1 MVYVN
6 GQTQETSRR
15 LNAGDISNQSEGL
28 GGLQT
33 SSRIDGTESLGSNQ
47 ANSSEENPF
56 GRTNKYR
63 DIPPGKILER
73 LKLIEGRYL
82 SHLKKLEQRLECQLD
97 ETRGE
102 EESFKTAI
110 QELEQEIFDLVSTPE
125 TLESPNKNNGH
136 NE

>member
-1 MVYVN
+1 MVYLN

-15 LNAGDISNQSEGL
+15 LNAGDISNQSERL

-33 SSRIDGTESLGSNQ
+33 SSRIDGNEPFGSNQ
-47 ANSSEENPF
+47 VDSSKENPI
-56 GRTNKYR
+56 GRTNEYR
-63 DIPPGKILER
+63 DTPPGKILER

-82 SHLKKLEQRLECQLD
+82 SHLKTLEERLESQLN
-97 ETRGE
+97 ETKGE

-110 QELEQEIFDLVSTPE
+110 QELEQEIYNLVSTPE
-125 TLESPNKNNGH
+125 ILESPNGNNKH